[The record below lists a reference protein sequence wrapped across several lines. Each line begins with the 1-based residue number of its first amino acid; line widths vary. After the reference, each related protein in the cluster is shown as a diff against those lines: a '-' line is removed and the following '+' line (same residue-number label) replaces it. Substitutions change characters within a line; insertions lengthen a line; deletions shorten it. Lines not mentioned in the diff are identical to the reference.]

1 MEPVEVI
8 ARFDLDGVITPVRFA
23 WRQVEYPITSIGRRW
38 DDESG
43 QHILVM
49 VPGDRVFELIYQ
61 TSSGMWQ
68 LRRWDAASPMA

>member
-8 ARFDLDGVITPVRFA
+8 ARFDLDGMITPVRFS
-23 WRQVEYPITSIGRRW
+23 WRQVEYPVVSIGRRW

-61 TSSGMWQ
+61 PSSGMWQ